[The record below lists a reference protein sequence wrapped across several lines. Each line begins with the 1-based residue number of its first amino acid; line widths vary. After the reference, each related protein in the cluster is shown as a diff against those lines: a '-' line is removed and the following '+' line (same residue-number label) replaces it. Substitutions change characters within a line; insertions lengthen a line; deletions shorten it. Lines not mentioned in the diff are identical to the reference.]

1 LLFSSATFV
10 DHRGIIMSA
19 IKQALILGPILL
31 SIFFAG
37 NCWTAPLSLSLD
49 DFIQI
54 ALKNNPEIEIAAEQF
69 LANKGVVTQARSLY
83 YPHLS
88 AGASVGRYNFKDAV
102 PVDEDNVGQ
111 GLLKATQLIY
121 DFGRTTGLIDST
133 GFNLEASAEALK
145 EVYQSIVFA
154 VKRSFY
160 SVLEKQR
167 LITVAEQAV
176 KNYETQLYRA
186 QKFYEA
192 GVRTRID
199 VTNAEVNLSNQKLNL
214 LRANSDLKAARV
226 ELEKVLGERPDSGN
240 YELVTNEPALEQ
252 LAASKP
258 EMPDEL
264 DDLLITAKDN
274 RPGLK
279 RYSFLVQSAESVIT
293 QAKGDYWPSINA
305 LGDYN
310 KYETD
315 ISTLADQ
322 WQVSVGLT
330 WEFFSGF
337 ETDGKV
343 AEAGARLR
351 EVQAALREFDLAI
364 TQQVTDSYLRADENR
379 EGVNIADQTLN
390 LAKENLELA
399 DGRYKAGIGD
409 LLEFNDAVLLYTEN
423 QSSLVVTY
431 YNYLTELARLE
442 KSIGIIPEL
451 SGFNYLPTV
460 PENSR

>member
-1 LLFSSATFV
+1 MLLLLLFTASSWA
-10 DHRGIIMSA
+10 
-19 IKQALILGPILL
+19 
-31 SIFFAG
+31 
-37 NCWTAPLSLSLD
+37 APLSLTLD

-54 ALKNNPEIEIAAEQF
+54 ALKNNPEIEIAAQQYSG
-69 LANKGVVTQARSLY
+69 NKGVLTQSRSRY

-88 AGASVGRYNFKDAV
+88 AGADFGRYSVEDLQ
-102 PVDEDNVGQ
+102 PVEEDNVGH

-121 DFGRTTGLIDST
+121 DFGRTTGLIDSSA
-133 GFNLEASAEALK
+133 FNLDASSEALK
-145 EVYQSIVFA
+145 QVYQNIVFD
-154 VKRSFY
+154 VKRNFY

-176 KNYETQLYRA
+176 KNYEQQLYRA

-214 LRANSDLKAARV
+214 LRANSDLKTARV
-226 ELEKVLGERPDSGN
+226 RLEKVLGEKPGN
-240 YELVTNEPALEQ
+240 GSYELATDEPALED
-252 LAASKP
+252 LASSKP
-258 EMPDEL
+258 DMPDQLEN
-264 DDLLITAKDN
+264 LLITAQEN

-279 RYSFLVQSAESVIT
+279 RYSFLVQSAESAIT

-315 ISTLADQ
+315 ISSLRDQ
-322 WQVSVGLT
+322 WQLSVGLT

-351 EVQAALREFDLAI
+351 EVKAALREFDLTI
-364 TQQVTDSYLRADENR
+364 TQEVTDSYLRADENR

-390 LAKENLELA
+390 LAKENLQLA

-409 LLEFNDAVLLYTEN
+409 ILEYNDAVLLYTEN
-423 QSSLVVTY
+423 QSNLVVTF

-442 KSIGIIPEL
+442 RSIGVIPEL
-451 SGFNYLPTV
+451 ADYDYLQIA
-460 PENSR
+460 ENGSR